1 MTFRT
6 AALVWCLA
14 AAMVRTMAAQ
24 GATPPD
30 RQPADRAPNAA
41 KAGSSNATTDAVSND
56 YVIGA
61 DDVLSIVF
69 WRDQQLSGD
78 VLVRPDGKISV
89 PLLDDIAVAGLTPRQ
104 LRDRLVVA
112 ARGYVAEPVVTV
124 VVKQVNSRK
133 VYITGQVVRPGQYAL
148 TASMNVL
155 QLIAMAGGL
164 GDYAKPRSIRVVRFE
179 QGQIVDVHFDYDEQ
193 IGKSKHV
200 RSVELKAGD
209 TVVVP

>member
-1 MTFRT
+1 MTLRRT
-6 AALVWCLA
+6 ALVCSLA
-14 AAMVRTMAAQ
+14 AGMVWTVAAQ
-24 GATPPD
+24 GGAPAA
-30 RQPADRAPNAA
+30 RQQADRAASAA
-41 KAGSSNATTDAVSND
+41 NAGSSNASVDAAPGD

-78 VLVRPDGKISV
+78 VLVRPDGKISI
-89 PLLDDIAVAGLTPRQ
+89 PLLDDIPVAGLTPKQ

-148 TASMNVL
+148 TSSMNPL

-164 GDYAKPRSIRVVRFE
+164 GDYAKPKSIRIVRFE
-179 QGQIVDVHFDYDEQ
+179 HGQAVDVRFDYEAQ
-193 IGKSKHV
+193 ISKSKNVH
-200 RSVELKAGD
+200 SVELKAGD